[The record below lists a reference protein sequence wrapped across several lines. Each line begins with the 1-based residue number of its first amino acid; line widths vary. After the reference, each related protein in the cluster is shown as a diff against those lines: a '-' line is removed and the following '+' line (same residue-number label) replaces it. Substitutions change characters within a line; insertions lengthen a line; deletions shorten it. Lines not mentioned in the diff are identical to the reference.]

1 MRKKLQSFFYSKDR
15 LNVFNIALVLIFLLG
30 LMLRIIGTN
39 PGYPQTHP
47 DEPVMYATS
56 INMVINKTLDPFSV
70 PIYKFYYPGLT
81 IYLYAF
87 LFQFIFVPIGF
98 VIRTLSSQSTALTDI
113 AGPGFI
119 NAMYWSRYITA
130 VITFLSVPLVY
141 LIGQKMFNKYVGLIA
156 ALFIALNYR
165 HVLSGHFSLTDGP
178 NATFALLVLFISL
191 VTYKNPSLKNYLFL
205 GVSVALSLSTKLHF
219 YSILSFLFVHLLIV
233 MQKKNAIQIIK
244 EFFSKKFI
252 LASVFVVV
260 FFILLNPYLPLNF
273 LIAKNTIA
281 YYNLRIGLFYPPF
294 EITFPSVW
302 YLYEI
307 GFGKIISIL
316 FVAGMFLVMKDRKLW
331 VNGIFLSFFI
341 FVPGI
346 LYLYFSHAG
355 AYVRYFASIT
365 PFASIVAAYAF
376 YVVFTKVWKRF
387 AKNKTFFLLV
397 LLFLALIASF
407 DQIKNSLVLNYH
419 ATRPWNSRCIT
430 KWMNENIK
438 ENSIVAVN
446 ALVPRV
452 DKTGVQY
459 VDFDNVEGHKHIF
472 TLGKLQE
479 EKVDYAV
486 LDIEYLRGRFNWW
499 LSSSRL
505 YWGPPVETLDNSLDG
520 LVLKELSR
528 YIVKTCIKPWE
539 SPGNNY
545 IAIKI
550 PKENKP
556 SDLVLLRSHDFT
568 LEKGKIWELS
578 SPFKTEVLED
588 VRAIRSEDC
597 LNKYCLKVEGR
608 SGVPSREKI
617 VIINNIPVVPGEK
630 YIVKAKVKSYKKV
643 EGENRDGFLR
653 IDYYN
658 SKDAD
663 DRKRGITASVSSRY
677 FSDGS
682 WKELSASIVAPK
694 EAKYLQISFQ
704 VERYNRTF
712 FIEDVRLYRSEDRV
726 SEEEINASNAK
737 EIKNEILYPL
747 YLL

>member
-1 MRKKLQSFFYSKDR
+1 
-15 LNVFNIALVLIFLLG
+15 
-30 LMLRIIGTN
+30 
-39 PGYPQTHP
+39 
-47 DEPVMYATS
+47 
-56 INMVINKTLDPFSV
+56 
-70 PIYKFYYPGLT
+70 
-81 IYLYAF
+81 
-87 LFQFIFVPIGF
+87 
-98 VIRTLSSQSTALTDI
+98 
-113 AGPGFI
+113 
-119 NAMYWSRYITA
+119 
-130 VITFLSVPLVY
+130 
-141 LIGQKMFNKYVGLIA
+141 MFNKYVGLIA

-205 GVSVALSLSTKLHF
+205 GACVALSLSTKLHF
-219 YSILSFLFVHLLIV
+219 YSVLSFLFTHFLIV

-252 LASVFVVV
+252 LACASIIFVF
-260 FFILLNPYLPLNF
+260 LLINPYLIFNLQT
-273 LIAKNTIA
+273 ARNTVA
-281 YYNLRIGLFYPPF
+281 HYNLRIGLFYPPF

-387 AKNKTFFLLV
+387 EKNKNFFLLV

-407 DQIKNSLVLNYH
+407 DQIKNSLVLNYYG
-419 ATRPWNSRCIT
+419 TRPWNSRCIT

-452 DKTGVQY
+452 DKTGVKY
-459 VDFDNVEGHKHIF
+459 VDFDNVERHKHSF

-550 PKENKP
+550 PLEGKP
-556 SDLVLLRSHDFT
+556 SKLLLLQSHDFA
-568 LEKGKIWELS
+568 LEKNKIWELS
-578 SPFKTEVLED
+578 NPFKTQVLED
-588 VRAIRSEDC
+588 VRVVESENC
-597 LNKYCLKVEGR
+597 FNKYCLKVEGR
-608 SGVPSREKI
+608 SGVPSRGEI
-617 VIINNIPVVPGEK
+617 VIINKIPVVPGEK
-630 YIVKAKVKSYKKV
+630 YVAKAKVKTDKKV

-677 FSDGS
+677 FGDRS
-682 WKELSASIVAPK
+682 WKELSASLVAPSQ
-694 EAKYLQISFQ
+694 AKYLQISFQ
-704 VERYNRTF
+704 VERYNNTF
-712 FIEDVRLYRSEDRV
+712 LVDDVMFYHSEEKP
-726 SEEEINASNAK
+726 SKEEINFSNAK